1 MAWHGVR
8 VGSPRRLLSMALYTT
23 HAADSGIATVAPLAL
38 IAAELARVER
48 RILELVSS
56 REEALERISSELIGA
71 GGKRVRPALSLLVF
85 RAAGGRDPSDTI
97 EVGAA
102 LELIHSATLLHDDI
116 LDSGQ
121 TRRGRPSP
129 LARHG
134 LAFTLVAGDFLF
146 SRAFGVAGRFDEVV
160 VGWATEA
167 CIHLCEGEMLQQRF
181 RRNPLVTPDDYRE
194 IAARKTASLFGQ
206 AARIGCH
213 FAGAPPETVEAMRR
227 LGHELGIAFQIVDD
241 LLDVIGPSE
250 IIGKPVGSDLR
261 EGSPALPIVL
271 GLRSLPEVASAFENP
286 SPGPEIVGRALAA
299 LRASSVLVEVRA
311 CAAEHIG
318 EARRQLDVLPPSRFR
333 SALADLIEELL
344 SRTE

>member
-1 MAWHGVR
+1 
-8 VGSPRRLLSMALYTT
+8 MALYTT
-23 HAADSGIATVAPLAL
+23 QAADPGVVTVAPLAL
-38 IAAELARVER
+38 VAAELARVEQ
-48 RILELVSS
+48 RIRELARS
-56 REEALERISSELIGA
+56 REESLERIANELIGA

-85 RAAGGRDPSDTI
+85 RAAGGHDPSDTI

-134 LAFTLVAGDFLF
+134 LAFTLVTGDFLF
-146 SRAFGVAGRFDEVV
+146 SRAFGVAGRFDETV

-181 RRNPLVTPDDYRE
+181 RRNPLVTPADYLE

-206 AARIGCH
+206 AARIGSH
-213 FAGAPPETVEAMRR
+213 FAGAAEETVAAMHR
-227 LGHELGIAFQIVDD
+227 LGHEIGIAFQIVDD
-241 LLDVIGPSE
+241 LLDVLGPAE
-250 IIGKPVGSDLR
+250 VIGKPVGSDLR
-261 EGSPALPIVL
+261 EGSPALPTVL
-271 GLRSLPEVASAFENP
+271 GLESLPDVAAAFTDPEA
-286 SPGPEIVGRALAA
+286 SPECVGRALSA
-299 LRASSVLVEVRA
+299 LRSSPVLHEVRA
-311 CAAEHIG
+311 RAAHHIG
-318 EARRQLDVLPPSRFR
+318 EARRQLDVLPSTVFR
-333 SALADLIEELL
+333 SALVDLLEELL